1 MVCSLESS
9 LLKTLW
15 KFRICHRH
23 LNLLYR
29 RIFWVVSAFSTTL
42 MTLSF
47 KCVFKVGGTRDYFS
61 GRRTWS
67 KKNYYGR
74 ERAWLVSNTH
84 SPALPPTLYLNPDY
98 VYIPGE
104 EIRMATLTCTQIL
117 LAIGMLISG
126 SINTLSEE
134 STKWLHVG
142 IHLIDLYEALR
153 IQA

>member
-1 MVCSLESS
+1 MELFLCYFFVKWKLPVIVCSLESL
-9 LLKTLW
+9 LLKNLW
-15 KFRICHRH
+15 KFRIRHRH

-29 RIFWVVSAFSTTL
+29 RIFWVVNAFSTTL

-47 KCVFKVGGTRDYFS
+47 IYVFKVGEARDYFS

-67 KKNYYGR
+67 KTNYYGR
-74 ERAWLVSNTH
+74 ERAWLVSNRH

-126 SINTLSEE
+126 SINTLSKKAQNDC
-134 STKWLHVG
+134 T
-142 IHLIDLYEALR
+142 
-153 IQA
+153 

>member
-1 MVCSLESS
+1 MELFLCYFFVKWKLPVIVCSLESL
-9 LLKTLW
+9 LLKNLW
-15 KFRICHRH
+15 KFRIRHRH

-29 RIFWVVSAFSTTL
+29 RIFWVVRAFSTTL

-47 KCVFKVGGTRDYFS
+47 IYVFKVGGTRDYFS
-61 GRRTWS
+61 VRRTWS

-74 ERAWLVSNTH
+74 ERAWLVSNRH

-126 SINTLSEE
+126 SINTLSKKAQNDC
-134 STKWLHVG
+134 T
-142 IHLIDLYEALR
+142 
-153 IQA
+153 

>member
-1 MVCSLESS
+1 MVCSLESL

-74 ERAWLVSNTH
+74 ERAWLVSNRH
-84 SPALPPTLYLNPDY
+84 SPALPPNAILEPRLRLHPRGRNQNGYLDLYADSVGYRNAY
-98 VYIPGE
+98 FRIYKHTVK
-104 EIRMATLTCTQIL
+104 
-117 LAIGMLISG
+117 
-126 SINTLSEE
+126 E
-134 STKWLHVG
+134 STKWLLVG